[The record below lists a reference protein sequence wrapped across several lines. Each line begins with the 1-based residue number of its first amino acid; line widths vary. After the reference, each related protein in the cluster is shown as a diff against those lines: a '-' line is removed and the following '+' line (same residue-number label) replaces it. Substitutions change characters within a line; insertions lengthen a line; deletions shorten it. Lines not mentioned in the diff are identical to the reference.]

1 MFYKLGSFVVNGL
14 SEYRLKTF
22 VIDFYLYQQLLF
34 WKKKKIIRD
43 NLPNIIKLSH
53 FWLYTYFSDS
63 EILCQFKWAMTNSLS
78 FIIMSTDSELNTCF
92 QPIFSHAKIILQKW
106 FYAKVFTIFMTTTH
120 IHKNTC
126 VDCTITY
133 VSQKCIG

>member
-34 WKKKKIIRD
+34 WKKKKKFEIIY
-43 NLPNIIKLSH
+43 LILISYPIFGYI
-53 FWLYTYFSDS
+53 FSDS
-63 EILCQFKWAMTNSLS
+63 EILCQFKWAMTNYLS

-92 QPIFSHAKIILQKW
+92 QPIFSHAKINLQKW

-120 IHKNTC
+120 IHKNAC
-126 VDCTITY
+126 IDCTITY
-133 VSQKCIG
+133 VSQKCIA

>member
-1 MFYKLGSFVVNGL
+1 MDSLNIDLKLLWLIFIFTNNYYF
-14 SEYRLKTF
+14 ER
-22 VIDFYLYQQLLF
+22 
-34 WKKKKIIRD
+34 KKKIIRD
-43 NLPNIIKLSH
+43 NLPNSIKLSH